1 MHLSVAVVP
10 APDQVVV
17 RLTGDAGRPTLTR
30 LVPALTRAA
39 GHGTTSVVVDVAGA
53 RFQDGT
59 ALQAL
64 AGFSDAMAAA
74 GRCCRLVG
82 APAVTRRLVSEEG
95 LAEHLEL
102 DGPLTGQYPVRPR
115 PRPVDEP
122 PAATPAVATTR
133 LTAPWDEIPPA
144 RPRPV
149 PDDLSGAHGAA
160 CSGATV
166 PRDRWR

>member
-1 MHLSVAVVP
+1 VHLHVAVVP

-53 RFQDGT
+53 RFRDGS

-74 GRCCRLVG
+74 GRCCRVVG
-82 APAVTRRLVSEEG
+82 APAVTRRLVSETG

-102 DGPLTGQYPVRPR
+102 DGPLTGQDPVRPR
-115 PRPVDEP
+115 PRPAGEP
-122 PAATPAVATTR
+122 PGVATAWLAPPWGEVTATR
-133 LTAPWDEIPPA
+133 A
-144 RPRPV
+144 RPA
-149 PDDLSGAHGAA
+149 PDDLRAAHDTDHAA
-160 CSGATV
+160 VPV

>member
-1 MHLSVAVVP
+1 MP

-74 GRCCRLVG
+74 GRCCRVVG
-82 APAVTRRLVSEEG
+82 APAVTRRLVREEG

-102 DGPLTGQYPVRPR
+102 DGPLTGQDPVRPR
-115 PRPVDEP
+115 PRPG
-122 PAATPAVATTR
+122 AGQPAVAAPTPTW
-133 LTAPWDEIPPA
+133 LTPPWDEIPPA

-149 PDDLSGAHGAA
+149 PDDLSGVHGATRP
-160 CSGATV
+160 GATV